1 MEAAVTRSDLQKL
14 AIERLA
20 DAKALLAAKRW
31 AGAYYLA
38 GYAVECG
45 LKACIAKLMRA
56 EEFPDKAF
64 ADQCWTHDVKRLV
77 FLAGLK
83 PTHDSLVIADS
94 EFLDN
99 WNAVRRWDESSRYLR
114 IAKTDAEELY
124 DAITDRKHG
133 VMPWIRLH
141 W

>member
-1 MEAAVTRSDLQKL
+1 MTRSDLQKL
-14 AIERLA
+14 AAERLA

-31 AGAYYLA
+31 AAAYYLA

-45 LKACIAKLMRA
+45 LKACIAKLTEA
-56 EEFPDKAF
+56 EEFPDRSF
-64 ADQCWTHDVKRLV
+64 ADKCWTHDVKRLV
-77 FLAGLK
+77 YLAGLE
-83 PTHDSLVIADS
+83 PTHDSLVAADS
-94 EFLDN
+94 QFADN
-99 WNAVRRWDESSRYLR
+99 WDTVRSWDESSRYLR
-114 IAKTDAEELY
+114 IAKVDAEELF

>member
-1 MEAAVTRSDLQKL
+1 MTRSDLQRL
-14 AIERLA
+14 AAERLA

-45 LKACIAKLMRA
+45 LKACIAKLTQA

-64 ADQCWTHDVKRLV
+64 ADKCWTHDVKRLV
-77 FLAGLK
+77 YLAGLE
-83 PTHDSLVIADS
+83 PIHDNLVAADS
-94 EFLDN
+94 EFEDN
-99 WNAVRRWDESSRYLR
+99 WDTVRSWDESSRYR
-114 IAKTDAEELY
+114 RSAKVDAEDLFN
-124 DAITDRKHG
+124 AVTDRMHG
-133 VMPWIRLH
+133 VMPWIRLY